1 MVDTARKLKQCEK
14 NPAHI
19 WMADIPFCPY
29 CNLSPDAR
37 IYYDQKNRD
46 QEKAEREQKKS
57 LKLCNTN

>member
-1 MVDTARKLKQCEK
+1 MVELFRNLKTCEK

-37 IYYDQKNRD
+37 IYFDQKNRD
-46 QEKAEREQKKS
+46 LENAGIIKVKKIS
-57 LKLCNTN
+57 KE